1 MSKQVN
7 ERLLFWGS
15 CFALITTAFTF
26 AIRAGILPELG
37 DQFGLSAEQ
46 LGFINSMWFLGFPI
60 SMVLGGIFYNSIG
73 PKRIMQF
80 AFIVHTLGIILTIY
94 AGGYTLLLISTLL
107 IGLGNGC
114 TEAACNPMIADAYT
128 GNKVDKMLNRFHMWF
143 PGGIVLGS
151 LISKFMTDFALGWQA
166 QMWIIMIPTIIY
178 AAMFYGQRFPK
189 PKLEEMRSLRE
200 NVKALGSPVFIFL
213 FLCFALTAISEFG
226 PQQWVNI
233 VMAESGASPMI
244 ILALVTGLMA
254 VGRFF
259 AGPVVKTLG
268 QPGVLLG
275 GSIFT
280 AIGIYMFSIFT
291 GAMAYVAA
299 IFFAIGVCYFWPVMI
314 GTAAKRVPKTG
325 ALGLSLLGAIGM
337 FSTSIFQP
345 IIGGWIDSA
354 RSNYAEMGLS
364 GSELELAAGQAT
376 LAQIAVFPLI
386 LIVLFTIFYIWQKKS
401 DKKTVDEMA
410 QKTAAA
416 APNIAKAPDNM

>member
-1 MSKQVN
+1 MSKQIN
-7 ERLLFWGS
+7 KRTLFLGS

-26 AIRAGILPELG
+26 AIRAGILPQLG
-37 DQFGLSAEQ
+37 EQFGLTNEQ

-80 AFIVHTLGIILTIY
+80 AFVMHTLGIILTIY

-114 TEAACNPMIADAYT
+114 TEAACNPMIADAYE
-128 GNKVDKMLNRFHMWF
+128 GNMVDKMLNRFHMWF

-151 LISKFMTDFALGWQA
+151 LISKFMGDFSMGWQA

-178 AAMFYGQRFPK
+178 PILFFGQKFPE
-189 PKLEEMRSLRE
+189 PKLEEMKSLKE

-233 VMAESGASPMI
+233 VMAQSGASPML

-259 AGPVVKTLG
+259 AGPVVKALG
-268 QPGVLLG
+268 QPGVLLSG
-275 GSIFT
+275 AILT

-299 IFFAIGVCYFWPVMI
+299 VFFAMGVCYFWPVML
-314 GTAAKRVPKTG
+314 GAGAKRAPKTG
-325 ALGLSLLGAIGM
+325 ALGLSLLGGIGM

-345 IIGGWIDSA
+345 IIGSWIDSSRA
-354 RSNYAEMGLS
+354 TYAATGLS

-376 LAQIAVFPLI
+376 LAKVAIFPCI

-410 QKTAAA
+410 HATEAT
-416 APNIAKAPDNM
+416 APNV